1 MEMEAEA
8 KEKEEEKGRK
18 RRRRRIKNYC
28 LLKYS
33 SRPLQQRMMVEVAVV
48 VVVMGIQTGSGF
60 AHIVL
65 LKTRITADLIVKS
78 VDFLCSSYLT

>member
-1 MEMEAEA
+1 
-8 KEKEEEKGRK
+8 
-18 RRRRRIKNYC
+18 
-28 LLKYS
+28 
-33 SRPLQQRMMVEVAVV
+33 V